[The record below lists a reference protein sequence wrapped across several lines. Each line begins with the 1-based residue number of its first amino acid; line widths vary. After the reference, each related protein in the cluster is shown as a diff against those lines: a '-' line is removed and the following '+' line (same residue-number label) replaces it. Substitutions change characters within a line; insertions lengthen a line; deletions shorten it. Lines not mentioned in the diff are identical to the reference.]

1 MIYLFID
8 MHIENQINVRD
19 QNNLQGGQNSINQN
33 VHSENII
40 QSHRESERIKS
51 KWKPS
56 WIFLILGVLITT
68 IIAGL
73 LGRLILSTSQK
84 GRVPTTSVNIENQK
98 PNTEI
103 ESNPKVEILVA
114 LPAEDPHILYNVLFD
129 PYSHSAVYSIDKDQY
144 TATSSSNVIIDG
156 KEGKKYDSTTNLV
169 TSPDGKRIAYIAK
182 QDDKEFVVLDGFE
195 GKKYDYIKNLKF
207 SPDSK
212 HIAYT
217 VGEGKHTVA
226 DSKFS
231 AHDETTTSFII
242 VDTNEG
248 KKYDGAYVEANVSE
262 TYDPLFNYDGNMIT
276 YTAIKNGKNIVVVN
290 EQEFSLYP
298 NQQYPK
304 FIGNTNDIVYLAN
317 DDKNYFLISA
327 GQKLQ
332 SHDYISDAVGG
343 SPVIYVGKDATQI
356 AYEAVDNNIHSV
368 VLTSGSSYPVQMGG
382 LQDLTFSSSGKHVA
396 YLTGVYQ
403 SKELFINGKA
413 IGNVQPNKNIIV
425 GSPIISPDEKL
436 LAYSETD
443 KINKSSLIRIV
454 TLDGSKGTDFP
465 LKGYK
470 VIGPLKFSADGD
482 SLYFKGWQDRKI
494 VFLTLNIKKLL

>member
-1 MIYLFID
+1 METQNNVGDQNIQ
-8 MHIENQINVRD
+8 QINK
-19 QNNLQGGQNSINQN
+19 NSINQN

-40 QSHRESERIKS
+40 QSHKEPEQIKS
-51 KWKPS
+51 KWRPS
-56 WIFLILGVLITT
+56 WIFLILGVLITIIIT

-73 LGRLILSTSQK
+73 LGRLIFLTSQK

-98 PNTEI
+98 PNTES
-103 ESNPKVEILVA
+103 ETNPKVEILAA
-114 LPAEDPHILYNVLFD
+114 LAAEDPHILYNVLFD
-129 PYSHSAVYSIDKDQY
+129 PYSHFAVYSIDKNQY
-144 TATSSSNVIIDG
+144 TATSSSTVVIDR
-156 KEGKKYDSTTNLV
+156 KEGKKYNATTNLV
-169 TSPDGKRIAYIAK
+169 ISPDGKRIAYVAK

-195 GKKYDYIKNLKF
+195 GKRYDYIKNLKF

-212 HIAYT
+212 HITYAA
-217 VGEGKHTVA
+217 GEGKHTVA
-226 DSKFS
+226 DNIFS

-262 TYDPLFNYDGNMIT
+262 TYDPLFNYDGNVIT

-290 EQEFSLYP
+290 EQEFSQYP

-304 FIGNTNDIVYLAN
+304 FVGNTNDIVYLAN
-317 DDKNYFLISA
+317 DDKSNYFLISA

-343 SPVIYVGKDATQI
+343 SPVIYVGKDVTQI

-368 VLTSGSSYPVQMGG
+368 VLTSGVSYPVQMGG
-382 LQDLTFSSSGKHVA
+382 LQDLTFSSSGKYVA

-403 SKELFINGKA
+403 SKGLFINGKA
-413 IGNVQPNKNIIV
+413 IGYVQPNKNVIV
-425 GSPIISPDEKL
+425 GSPVISPDEKL
-436 LAYSETD
+436 LAFSETD
-443 KINKSSLIRIV
+443 QINKSSLIRIV

-465 LKGYK
+465 LNDYK

-494 VFLTLNIKKLL
+494 VFLTLNIKKLLELPEK